1 MTFPTSTL
9 PSVNGKLMF
18 VEYITNKNDNSHL
31 KYTVSNLAAK
41 MHTEAD
47 PKGVDIDS

>member
-1 MTFPTSTL
+1 MTFPRSTL

-18 VEYITNKNDNSHL
+18 NKNDNSHL